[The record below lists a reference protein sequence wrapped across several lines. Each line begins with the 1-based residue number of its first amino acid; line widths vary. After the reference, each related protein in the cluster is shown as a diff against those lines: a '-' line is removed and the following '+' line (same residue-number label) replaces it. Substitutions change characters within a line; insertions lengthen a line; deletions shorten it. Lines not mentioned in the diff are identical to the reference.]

1 MTLVAMVGDKPIFVR
16 ASIMMRAH
24 ELGRFAL
31 AMCRTAKDR
40 NQQRSR
46 WLKRAWAEAMR
57 EFRERVTQR
66 DRAAEHRLAFAAN
79 VSETIAIAA
88 RYDDDR
94 LRIEQALTRETMRD
108 RMNFTAVAQLEAALA
123 LIMSRG
129 C

>member
-1 MTLVAMVGDKPIFVR
+1 MTLVAMVGDRPIFVR

-79 VSETIAIAA
+79 VSETIAMAA

-123 LIMSRG
+123 LVMSRSH
-129 C
+129 

>member
-1 MTLVAMVGDKPIFVR
+1 MPLVVMSGDKPVFVR
-16 ASIMMRAH
+16 AGIMTRAH

-31 AMCRTAKDR
+31 AMCRTAQAR

-57 EFRERVTQR
+57 ELRERVTQR
-66 DRAAEHRLAFAAN
+66 DRAAEQRLTSAASL
-79 VSETIAIAA
+79 SETAALAA

-94 LRIEQALTRETMRD
+94 IRIEQALAREMMRD